1 MNTNRWVVAAA
12 TAVVAGG
19 LLAQSLSYHGGDY
32 LQVHPKWLSL
42 AVLAAGGGV
51 GAFVWAGRK

>member
-1 MNTNRWVVAAA
+1 MNNHRRVAVVA
-12 TAVVAGG
+12 TVVVAGG
-19 LLAQSLSYHGGDY
+19 LLAQSLSYHGGT

-42 AVLAAGGGV
+42 AVLAVAVGV

>member
-1 MNTNRWVVAAA
+1 MNTNQRMAAVA
-12 TAVVAGG
+12 TVVVAGG
-19 LLAQSLSYHGGDY
+19 LLAQALSYHGGDY

-42 AVLAAGGGV
+42 AVLAVAVGV